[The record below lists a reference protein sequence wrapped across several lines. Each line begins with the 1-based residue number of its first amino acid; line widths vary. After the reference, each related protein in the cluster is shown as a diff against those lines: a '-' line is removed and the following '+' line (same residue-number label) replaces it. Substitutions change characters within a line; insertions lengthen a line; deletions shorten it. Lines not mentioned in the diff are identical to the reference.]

1 MKHKYMFKTFFANL
15 NSNSIQK
22 QIMKF
27 MKFMNSELPDW
38 PKPNP
43 NDIDILEQ
51 ESP

>member
-1 MKHKYMFKTFFANL
+1 MKHNYIFKTFFANL
-15 NSNSIQK
+15 SSNSTQK
-22 QIMKF
+22 QI

-38 PKPNP
+38 PKPTL